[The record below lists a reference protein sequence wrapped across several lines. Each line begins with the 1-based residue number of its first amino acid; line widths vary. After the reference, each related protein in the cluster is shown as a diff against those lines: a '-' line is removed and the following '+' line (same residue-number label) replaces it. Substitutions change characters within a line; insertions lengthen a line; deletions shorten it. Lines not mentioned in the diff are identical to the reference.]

1 MKHIETLI
9 GTNKS
14 MKTKPLTFLLALT
27 FLFLFASSSLVV
39 ASDSH
44 DAVIKE
50 IRFLFSKWQPILKNS
65 QKEGVKKS
73 KTLNLGEEGILFIES
88 YFGYFINWE
97 VDYRSGDHF
106 LSGDHYY
113 NKKGELYF
121 VFFRFQS
128 FHGLN
133 PKYWALD
140 GTIIPSAEADPTIS
154 LQIPVTVER
163 RLYFDQTGKII
174 RELESVYHMNTKEK
188 THRGYV
194 HSDEHKK
201 NMSYSYHLNE
211 LKFYKLLEDSP
222 TKP

>member
-1 MKHIETLI
+1 
-9 GTNKS
+9 

-27 FLFLFASSSLVV
+27 FLFLFSCSSLVV

-50 IRFLFSKWQPILKNS
+50 IRFLFSKWQPILKNV

-73 KTLNLGEEGILFIES
+73 KTLTLGEEGILFIES
-88 YFGYFINWE
+88 DFGYFINWE

-121 VFFRFQS
+121 VFFRFKS

-133 PKYWALD
+133 P
-140 GTIIPSAEADPTIS
+140 S
-154 LQIPVTVER
+154 
-163 RLYFDQTGKII
+163 TG
-174 RELESVYHMNTKEK
+174 H
-188 THRGYV
+188 
-194 HSDEHKK
+194 
-201 NMSYSYHLNE
+201 
-211 LKFYKLLEDSP
+211 
-222 TKP
+222 

>member
-1 MKHIETLI
+1 MRT
-9 GTNKS
+9 TWQPFTS
-14 MKTKPLTFLLALT
+14 LLALT
-27 FLFLFASSSLVV
+27 FLFLVGSSSVV
-39 ASDSH
+39 FADDSH

-50 IRFLFSKWQPILKNS
+50 IRFLFSKWQPILKNL
-65 QKEGVKKS
+65 QKGGVKKS
-73 KTLNLGEEGILFIES
+73 KTLNLEEERILFIES
-88 YFGYFINWE
+88 HFGYFINWE
-97 VDYRSGDHF
+97 VDYQSGDHF

-133 PKYWALD
+133 PKYFALD
-140 GTIIPSAEADPTIS
+140 GTTIPSAEADPTIS

-188 THRGYV
+188 THRGYIF
-194 HSDEHKK
+194 SDEHKK

-211 LKFYKLLEDSP
+211 LEFYKLLEDSP
-222 TKP
+222 

>member
-1 MKHIETLI
+1 MAIVQI
-9 GTNKS
+9 NI

-27 FLFLFASSSLVV
+27 FLFLVGSSSVV
-39 ASDSH
+39 FADASH

-50 IRFLFSKWQPILKNS
+50 IRFLFSKWQPILKNL
-65 QKEGVKKS
+65 QNGGVKKS

-88 YFGYFINWE
+88 HFGYFINWE
-97 VDYRSGDHF
+97 VDYQSGDHF

-188 THRGYV
+188 THRGYIF
-194 HSDEHKK
+194 SDEHKK

-211 LKFYKLLEDSP
+211 LEFYKLLEDSP
-222 TKP
+222 